1 MMEHKSVPV
10 HSLSWGY
17 YTGGLTM
24 LFLVIQIATGLLLL
38 FYYQPTVTDANLSV
52 EYITNNVSTGALL
65 RNMHTWS
72 SSAMVLFALI
82 HLLATFAMKAFDKP
96 RELTWLSGVC
106 LLIVTFAFA
115 FTGYLLPW
123 NQLAVN
129 ATKVV
134 FQAID
139 AVGQY
144 LPGSLAQLPHFL
156 RETFQGEA
164 ALGQST
170 LSRFYALHVVILPF
184 ALTAILAFHLIAVQL
199 HGMSQGV
206 DKPSERTEKFVP
218 IFFLK
223 DLSVWTSAFLILA
236 VVSLTV
242 PFDSFLSFPLLRPY
256 NALQATPPGIKP
268 EWYFY
273 FLYYPLELLPFWLV
287 LLGTFVAVSLLVLA
301 PWIFRSTS
309 RRTLQVMA
317 LCASAYLF
325 TITVFGQQ
333 IYDLL
338 KKQ

>member
-1 MMEHKSVPV
+1 MLEYKRVPV
-10 HSLSWGY
+10 HRLSWGY

-24 LFLVIQIATGLLLL
+24 LFFFIQVATGLLLL

-52 EYITNNVSTGALL
+52 EYITNHVSTGGLL

-72 SSAMVLFALI
+72 SSAMVLFAFI
-82 HLLATFAMKAFDKP
+82 HLLVTFAMKAFDKP

-106 LLIVTFAFA
+106 LLILTFVFA

-144 LPGSLAQLPHFL
+144 LPGLLAQVPHLL

-170 LSRFYALHVVILPF
+170 LGRFYALHVVLLPF
-184 ALTAILAFHLIAVQL
+184 VAIAILAFHLISVQL

-206 DKPSERTEKFVP
+206 DKASTRTEKFVP

-223 DLSVWTSAFLILA
+223 DLSVWTNAFLVLA

-242 PFDSFLSFPLLRPY
+242 PFESFLPFPLLRPY

-287 LLGTFVAVSLLVLA
+287 LLGTLVAISLLVLT
-301 PWIFRSTS
+301 PWVFRSTS
-309 RRTLQVMA
+309 RRTLQVAA
-317 LCASAYLF
+317 LCATAYLL
-325 TITVFGQQ
+325 TITIFGQQ
-333 IYDLL
+333 IYELV
-338 KKQ
+338 KR